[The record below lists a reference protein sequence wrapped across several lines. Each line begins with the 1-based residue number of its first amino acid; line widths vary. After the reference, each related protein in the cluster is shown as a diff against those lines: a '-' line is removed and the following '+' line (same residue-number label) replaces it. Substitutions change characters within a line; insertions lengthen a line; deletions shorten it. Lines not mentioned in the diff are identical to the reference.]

1 MTVQFPAIRPAGRDF
16 TSPSIPV
23 RQRRSLAG
31 VTFTQQLGSLAVDAE
46 LSLRFANRPDTEWE
60 LINAAWIAGRNGM
73 VEVILPP
80 ETWAPDEAPILPGL
94 QWRFVPDQR
103 PSKSQDRERPGRF
116 DTAVQLRAIA
126 A

>member
-1 MTVQFPAIRPAGRDF
+1 MTVLFPAIRPIGRDF
-16 TSPSIPV
+16 TPPSIPV

-80 ETWAPDEAPILPGL
+80 EVWAPGVAPVLLGL

-116 DTAVQLRAIA
+116 DAVVQLRAIA

>member
-1 MTVQFPAIRPAGRDF
+1 MTVPFPAIRPISRDF
-16 TSPSIPV
+16 TDPSIPV

-46 LSLRFANRPDTEWE
+46 LSLRFANRPNAEWE
-60 LINAAWIAGRNGM
+60 LISAAWAAGRTGM

-80 ETWAPDEAPILPGL
+80 EVWAPDEAPILPGL

-103 PSKSQDRERPGRF
+103 PVKSQDRERPGRF
-116 DTAVQLRAIA
+116 DTVVQLRAIA

>member
-1 MTVQFPAIRPAGRDF
+1 
-16 TSPSIPV
+16 V

>member
-1 MTVQFPAIRPAGRDF
+1 MTVQFPVIRPAGRDF
-16 TSPSIPV
+16 TPPSIPV

-46 LSLRFANRPDTEWE
+46 LTLRFINRPDTDWA
-60 LINAAWIAGRNGM
+60 LISAAWTAGRNGT
-73 VEVILPP
+73 VEVILPV
-80 ETWAPDEAPILPGL
+80 EVWAPDEAPILPGL

-103 PSKSQDRERPGRF
+103 PVKSQDREQPGRF
-116 DTAVQLRAIA
+116 SATVQLRAIA